1 MKRDSYWDSLKFV
14 LIFLVVL
21 AHCVSSYRP
30 SGGINQALYNY
41 LCTICMPSFIF
52 VSGMFSQVKDKGK
65 YKIGIHRI
73 LETYVVFQ
81 IIRAVTPM
89 LISGSITLSSIAHV
103 IIFPSF
109 TLWYLMSLIFWRLM
123 VFFTPEK
130 ILRDNPIRII
140 LICFL
145 ISLLG
150 GFIPVNH
157 QFSIQRTMTYLPFFF
172 MGYYAKNIDVKKYI
186 GKFPPLLAIGVLFS
200 VFLIIFFVFNRY
212 LDFVILGK
220 KAYWHNPEYSPL
232 MLCFARLMFLVSA
245 IITGTMVMRLVMLK
259 PSFPE
264 WGKLT
269 LFIYIYHSFL
279 IQAFRFAF
287 RHGYLPHQEWVCMVM
302 SVIIMAILLFLSKIK
317 FFHILLNPVSY
328 IHEKKR
334 NCKQ

>member
-30 SGGINQALYNY
+30 SGGINQALFNFI
-41 LCTICMPSFIF
+41 CTICMPSFIF

-65 YKIGIHRI
+65 YKIGILRI

-81 IIRAVTPM
+81 LIRAVTPM
-89 LISGSITLSSIAHV
+89 LISGKITLMSIV
-103 IIFPSF
+103 NIIVSPRY

-123 VFFTPEK
+123 VYFTPEK
-130 ILRDNPIRII
+130 FLREKPAQII
-140 LICFL
+140 IACFL

-150 GFIPVNH
+150 GFIPVNS

-172 MGYYAKNIDVKKYI
+172 MGYYAKNIEVKKYI
-186 GKFPPLLAIGVLFS
+186 GKISPLLAIGVLFS
-200 VFLIIFFVFNRY
+200 VFLIIFFVFNRH
-212 LDFVILGK
+212 LDFVVFGK

-245 IITGTMVMRLVMLK
+245 IITGTMVMRLVMIK

-279 IQAFRFAF
+279 IQAFRFIF
-287 RHGYLPHQEWVCMVM
+287 RHGYLPHQEWVCIVM

-317 FFHILLNPVSY
+317 FFNILLNPVSY
-328 IHEKKR
+328 ICEKKR
-334 NCKQ
+334 SCK